1 MSRRAFATAA
11 ATAAVAIT
19 TPPPAAVLA
28 PAIAVSNVRG
38 PAAPG
43 PVAAHRRG
51 PPAVAPFRKLEAE
64 RARDRV
70 RLGEAQRQP
79 LPDLVREIGRDIA
92 VDGLA
97 LGLHRAAFE
106 HRDLLPDLLELLLV
120 VRRKPASTKPVGLHQ
135 RTMDEEIGIAPDR
148 RSEVRVGREREPE
161 MPEPLRPIA

>member
-19 TPPPAAVLA
+19 TPPPVAVLT

-43 PVAAHRRG
+43 AVAAHRRG

-64 RARDRV
+64 RALDRV

-79 LPDLVREIGRDIA
+79 LADAVGLARLIADELLRALVVAEIFRAEVLREQQPVAAQVLHRREETERLDAADTALHQLPDLVREIG
-92 VDGLA
+92 
-97 LGLHRAAFE
+97 
-106 HRDLLPDLLELLLV
+106 
-120 VRRKPASTKPVGLHQ
+120 
-135 RTMDEEIGIAPDR
+135 
-148 RSEVRVGREREPE
+148 
-161 MPEPLRPIA
+161 